1 MAWGKTGRPQ
11 PPDWKRRKARILARD
26 QRICYVCLKPGADEV
41 DHVVNTARVVDH
53 SDSNLAA
60 IHSRPC
66 HQQKTQREAQAAR
79 VTQRRPP
86 ERHPGLG

>member
-1 MAWGKTGRPQ
+1 MTWGKVGRPQ

-26 QRICYVCLKPGADEV
+26 KRICYVCLKPGADEV
-41 DHVVNTARVVDH
+41 DHVVSTKQGGNHEDN
-53 SDSNLAA
+53 NLAA

-66 HQQKTQREAQAAR
+66 HQAKTQREAQAAR
-79 VTQRRPP
+79 ITQRRPT